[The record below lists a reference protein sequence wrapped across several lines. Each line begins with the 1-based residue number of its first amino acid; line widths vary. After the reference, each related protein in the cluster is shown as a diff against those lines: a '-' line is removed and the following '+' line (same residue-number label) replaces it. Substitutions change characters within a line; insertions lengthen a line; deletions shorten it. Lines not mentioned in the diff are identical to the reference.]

1 MLRAFSRDARW
12 SGNWSGRASGAY
24 HVQVWANQAGD
35 PTTTWE
41 ATGSSTVTLSGGC
54 TSAALTA
61 NVGSPQA
68 PGTKVTFTASSSGC
82 PNPVYEFW
90 LQDTGGAWT
99 MKQAFGASTWIWDTT
114 GLATGAYTI
123 EVWANQHGSDPR
135 TW

>member
-61 NVGSPQA
+61 NVGAPQA
-68 PGTKVTFTASSSGC
+68 PGTKVTFTASSSGG

-90 LQDTGGAWT
+90 LQDAGG
-99 MKQAFGASTWIWDTT
+99 S
-114 GLATGAYTI
+114 ATAQSR
-123 EVWANQHGSDPR
+123 VRVSSSVVA
-135 TW
+135 